1 MTRLYRAWQVLLGI
15 DETSARLKS
24 LAASLEDARSELQRV
39 SSESAKLKAVLRNIH
54 ELTG

>member
-24 LAASLEDARSELQRV
+24 LAASLEDARSELVRV
-39 SSESAKLKAVLRNIH
+39 SSENAKLKAVLHNIH

>member
-24 LAASLEDARSELQRV
+24 LAASPEDARSELQRV
-39 SSESAKLKAVLRNIH
+39 SAENAKLKAIHRNIH